1 MKVKKLPE
9 FDPDKHRRRKDS
21 KGKKYINQNNI
32 SFNLTFEQIVSLLD
46 APLKAIYPTND
57 QIVLIAKR
65 NKASL
70 SNKDIVEYFNILVD
84 IYMSRNVPRIA
95 VLRNLLGI
103 YKPRFYYVYKL
114 YKGDQLVYIGSTKGL
129 SSRMSQHSKTD
140 KDFDKVLITR
150 LTDEQEMLALEQY
163 LIYKEDP
170 PENKV
175 VNLALARSYVSEV
188 PLFED
193 LLEYEPRL
201 MEAFC
206 LDNKLGE
213 MIGQRRSCNYLM
225 LPNKIFIRSDSVT
238 PHWYTYKR
246 KGALEIQ

>member
-9 FDPDKHRRRKDS
+9 FNPDIHRRRKDS
-21 KGKKYINQNNI
+21 KGKKYLNQNNL

-46 APLKAIYPTND
+46 SPLKAIYPTND

-65 NKASL
+65 NKTSL
-70 SNKDIVEYFNILVD
+70 RNAELVEYFDTLVD
-84 IYMSRNVPRIA
+84 IYVSRNVPRIA
-95 VLRNLLGI
+95 VLRSLLCI

-114 YKGDQLVYIGSTKGL
+114 YKGANLVYIGSTKGL
-129 SSRMSQHSKTD
+129 SSRMAQHSKTE

-150 LTDEQEMLALEQY
+150 LSDEQEMLALEQY

-175 VNLALARSYVSEV
+175 VSLALARSYRSEV

-213 MIGQRRSCNYLM
+213 MIGQRMPCNYLM
-225 LPNKIFIRSDSVT
+225 LPNKIFIRSDSVS
-238 PHWYTYKR
+238 PHWYS
-246 KGALEIQ
+246 EISVVE

>member
-9 FDPDKHRRRKDS
+9 FNPEIHRRRKDS
-21 KGKKYINQNNI
+21 KGKKYLNQNNI
-32 SFNLTFEQIVSLLD
+32 KFNLTFEQIISLLD
-46 APLKAIYPTND
+46 APLKAVYPTND

-65 NKASL
+65 NKTTL
-70 SNKDIVEYFNILVD
+70 SNQDLVDYFNILVD
-84 IYMSRNVPRIA
+84 IYVSRNVPRIA
-95 VLRNLLGI
+95 VLRSLLCV

-114 YKGDQLVYIGSTKGL
+114 YKGTNLVYIGSTKGL
-129 SSRMSQHSKTD
+129 SSRMAQHSKTD
-140 KDFDKVLITR
+140 KDFDRVLITR
-150 LTDEQEMLALEQY
+150 LSEEQEMLALEQY

-175 VNLALARSYVSEV
+175 VSLALARAYKSEV

-206 LDNKLGE
+206 LDNKLGK
-213 MIGQRRSCNYLM
+213 MIGQRGSCNYLM
-225 LPNKIFIRSDSVT
+225 LPNKIFIRSDSVN
-238 PHWYTYKR
+238 PYWHSKNPVVDQ
-246 KGALEIQ
+246 EI

>member
-9 FDPDKHRRRKDS
+9 FNPEIHRRRKDS

-32 SFNLTFEQIVSLLD
+32 SFNLTFEQIVLLLD
-46 APLKAIYPTND
+46 APLKAVYPTND
-57 QIVLIAKR
+57 QILLIAKR
-65 NKASL
+65 NKTTL
-70 SNKDIVEYFNILVD
+70 SNQDLVDYFDILVD
-84 IYMSRNVPRIA
+84 IYVSRNVPRIA
-95 VLRNLLGI
+95 VLRSLLCI

-114 YKGDQLVYIGSTKGL
+114 YKGTQLVYIGSTKGL

-140 KDFDKVLITR
+140 KDFDKVFITR
-150 LTDEQEMLALEQY
+150 LSDEQEMLALEQY

-175 VNLALARSYVSEV
+175 VSLALARSYKSEIPV
-188 PLFED
+188 FEN
-193 LLEYEPRL
+193 LLEYQPRL

-225 LPNKIFIRSDSVT
+225 LPNKIFIKSEGIT

-246 KGALEIQ
+246 DET